1 VSTKRIDAHMQ
12 RLADMGTRL
21 RALQDADSAT
31 IQAELTAMQ
40 DMDLSSATW
49 EEFTE
54 HAEEARRLFLIRGHQ
69 LLRAKRREVT
79 A

>member
-1 VSTKRIDAHMQ
+1 MSTKRIDAHMQ

-31 IQAELTAMQ
+31 IQAELAAMQ

-54 HAEEARRLFLIRGHQ
+54 RAEKVRRLFLTRGHQ
-69 LLRAKRREVT
+69 LLRAKQREVT

>member
-1 VSTKRIDAHMQ
+1 VSTERIDAHMQ

-31 IQAELTAMQ
+31 IQAELAAIQ

-54 HAEEARRLFLIRGHQ
+54 HVEEARRLFLTRGHQ
-69 LLRAKRREVT
+69 LLWAKQREVT

>member
-1 VSTKRIDAHMQ
+1 VSTERIDAHMH

-31 IQAELTAMQ
+31 IQAELAAMQ

-54 HAEEARRLFLIRGHQ
+54 RAEEVRRLFLTRGHQ
-69 LLRAKRREVT
+69 LLRAKQREVT